1 MSGVPSRISVP
12 LVLLRGCSSWCGCVD
27 GQMDPVAVLDALK
40 AINHTP
46 EALQDVGQHIISAA
60 VVGVDD
66 LVAAGLSGRAIIAV
80 RRAMDPSVS
89 GA

>member
-1 MSGVPSRISVP
+1 MLK
-12 LVLLRGCSSWCGCVD
+12 LVWLCVD